1 VVRSNPVSEF
11 EAQRT
16 RLFGLAYRLLGSA
29 MEAEDVV
36 QDAFLRWNGAD
47 PATIAS
53 PPAWL
58 ARVVTNL
65 CLNRLTAARAQREQY
80 IGPWLP
86 EPVLTADGALGPL
99 ETAEQRDSISLA
111 LLMVLERLTPTERA
125 VFVLREA
132 FGYSHRE
139 IAETLGLSETNCRQL
154 YGRARRR
161 LTERQP
167 RFRPDPDQHQ
177 RLVERFLSAAQ
188 LGDLPALEQMLTA
201 GIVYRADGGGKG
213 SAARR
218 PVIGQDRVAR
228 LFVGLLA
235 KYTGA
240 LALSFAEVNGEPAV
254 LAWQR
259 GNLLGVLMLEIVD
272 GQIAAV
278 CNVVNPEKLRF
289 AARQVARL
297 SHSGDPSGS

>member
-1 VVRSNPVSEF
+1 VSEF
-11 EAQRT
+11 EAQRA

-36 QDAFLRWNGAD
+36 QESFLRWHGAD
-47 PATIAS
+47 RAMIAS
-53 PPAWL
+53 PSAWL

-65 CLNRLTAARAQREQY
+65 CLNQLTSARAQREQY
-80 IGPWLP
+80 VGPWLP

-99 ETAEQRDSISLA
+99 ETAEQRDSVSLA
-111 LLMVLERLTPTERA
+111 LLMVLERLTPTERT

-139 IAETLGLSETNCRQL
+139 IAETVGLSETNIRQL

-177 RLVERFLSAAQ
+177 RLVEGFLSAAR

-201 GIVYRADGGGKG
+201 DIVYQADGGGKV

-218 PVIGQDRVAR
+218 PVIGRDRVAR
-228 LFVGLLA
+228 LFMGLLA
-235 KYTGA
+235 KYAGI
-240 LALSFAEVNGEPAV
+240 LDLSFAEVNGDPAV
-254 LAWQR
+254 LTWHN
-259 GNLLGVLMLEIVD
+259 GNLLSVLMLTIVD
-272 GQIAAV
+272 GHIGAV
-278 CNVVNPEKLRF
+278 WSLVNPEKLRF
-289 AARQVARL
+289 AARQV

>member
-1 VVRSNPVSEF
+1 LTIVVRADPVSEF
-11 EAQRT
+11 EAQRV
-16 RLFGLAYRLLGSA
+16 RLFALAYRLLGSA
-29 MEAEDVV
+29 MEAEDLV
-36 QDAFLRWNGAD
+36 QESFLRWNGAD
-47 PATIAS
+47 HATIAS

-65 CLNRLTAARAQREQY
+65 CLNRLTSARVQREQY

-99 ETAEQRDSISLA
+99 ETAEQRDSVSLA
-111 LLMVLERLTPTERA
+111 LLMLLERLTPNERA

-132 FGYSHRE
+132 FEYSHRE
-139 IAETLGLSETNCRQL
+139 IAETLGLSEINCRQL

-177 RLVERFLSAAQ
+177 RLVDRFLSAARV
-188 LGDLPALEQMLTA
+188 GDLPALEQMLTA
-201 GIVYRADGGGKG
+201 DIVYRADGGGKG

-218 PVIGQDRVAR
+218 PVIGRTRVAR

-235 KYTGA
+235 KYAGA
-240 LALSFAEVNGEPAV
+240 LDLSFAEVNGEPTV
-254 LAWQR
+254 LAWR
-259 GNLLGVLMLEIVD
+259 DGNLVGVLMLEIVD
-272 GQIAAV
+272 GHIGTV
-278 CNVVNPEKLRF
+278 CNLVNPDKLRF
-289 AARQVARL
+289 AARQVP
-297 SHSGDPSGS
+297 HSGGPSGS